1 MVVKWSLA
9 CCFDVD
15 KKKTQV
21 FLVLFDFHE
30 TVFAV
35 FVFVFEQFVMFR
47 FHFGCQLEE
56 ATSISWVRFFL
67 LKILINYQSILTTLN
82 GIGRFSD

>member
-67 LKILINYQSILTTLN
+67 
-82 GIGRFSD
+82 